1 MKRAR
6 TGREQ
11 ELLDELAEKVNYAC
25 QTEKVT
31 MNVVAAITG
40 ISGRTYTG
48 LITGAREVT
57 TSSLMRVLD
66 TLGYEL
72 VLVKRKGAKRLV
84 DNPDYIARYNQFKLK
99 NNNGVRKIRGQEPR
113 TGNEGPK
120 VKIKRKGISDK
131 QFDYI
136 VSRRAEISASKQESN
151 DIFGTT

>member
-11 ELLDELAEKVNYAC
+11 ELLNELADKVNYAC
-25 QTEKVT
+25 KTEKVT

-48 LITGAREVT
+48 LITGKKDVN

-72 VLVKRKGAKRLV
+72 VLVKRKDAKRLV

-99 NNNGVRKIRGQEPR
+99 NNNETRRKRGKDPL
-113 TGNEGPK
+113 TGNEPPK
-120 VKIKRKGISDK
+120 VRIKKRGISDE
-131 QFDYI
+131 QFERI
-136 VSRRAEISASKQESN
+136 VSRRAEVEASRQKSSN
-151 DIFGTT
+151 IFGTS

>member
-11 ELLDELAEKVNYAC
+11 ELLNELADKVNYAC
-25 QTEKVT
+25 KVEKVT

-48 LITGAREVT
+48 LITGKKDVN

-72 VLVKRKGAKRLV
+72 VLVKRKNAKRLV

-99 NNNGVRKIRGQEPR
+99 NNNDTRKKRGQQLL
-113 TGNEGPK
+113 TGNEPPK
-120 VKIKRKGISDK
+120 VRIKRKGIDDK
-131 QFDYI
+131 QFEYI
-136 VSRRAEISASKQESN
+136 VSRRAELEASRQKQN
-151 DIFGTT
+151 DIFGTP